1 MEKDGGSNGR
11 IVEDGG
17 VTWKESKGREEGKDK
32 DLNQLKQRRRERDE
46 NRKKKTLPELGGR
59 GAKSLEV
66 MGGEG
71 SYRRLVVAEVVAS
84 SCGEVVGLVGFSK

>member
-32 DLNQLKQRRRERDE
+32 DLN
-46 NRKKKTLPELGGR
+46 
-59 GAKSLEV
+59 
-66 MGGEG
+66 
-71 SYRRLVVAEVVAS
+71 
-84 SCGEVVGLVGFSK
+84 